1 MKKYFAIL
9 LLMCAVAVSAQ
20 PQPSG
25 NKAPTSDPKA
35 KAAVDKA
42 VAKLQSGAFQTEIKI
57 VFTAPTGEKESQN
70 GTMKLFGNKFY
81 LKTDEFENF
90 FDGKTQWVYME
101 SVGEVTISEPTKE
114 ELQTISPL
122 FIIKNFDKKHRVD
135 FELNAPKDNFW
146 HINLFPLD
154 KKSGDYFKIIL
165 TINQTNNEVKKIE
178 IFQKNGEKFAITFGN
193 YTTIK
198 PDNQTFT
205 FVQKNYPKV
214 VVNDM
219 R

>member
-9 LLMCAVAVSAQ
+9 LLMCAAAASAQ
-20 PQPSG
+20 PQSSN
-25 NKAPTSDPKA
+25 NKAQPSDPKA

-42 VAKLQSGAFQTEIKI
+42 VSKLQSGAFQTEIKI

-70 GTMKLFGNKFY
+70 GTMKLYGNKFY

-90 FDGKTQWVYME
+90 FDGKTQWVYVQ
-101 SVGEVTISEPTKE
+101 SDNEVTISEPTKE

-122 FIIKNFDKKHRVD
+122 FIIKNFDKTHRVD

-146 HINLFPLD
+146 HINLFPVD

-178 IFQKNGEKFAITFGN
+178 IMQKNGEKFAVNFGN
-193 YTTIK
+193 YTSIK

>member
-9 LLMCAVAVSAQ
+9 LLMCAAIVSA
-20 PQPSG
+20 QPSG
-25 NKAPTSDPKA
+25 NKAQTSDPKA

-42 VAKLQSGAFQTEIKI
+42 AAKLQSGAFQTEIKI
-57 VFTAPTGEKESQN
+57 IFTTQKGEKESQN
-70 GTMKLFGNKFY
+70 GTLKLSGNKFY

-101 SVGEVTISEPTKE
+101 SAGEVTVSEPTKE

-122 FIIKNFDKKHRVD
+122 FIIKNFDKKHYVA
-135 FELNAPKDNFW
+135 FEMNAPKDNFS

-154 KKSGDYFKIIL
+154 KKSGDYFKIML
-165 TINQTNNEVKKIE
+165 VINQTTNEVKKIE
-178 IFQKNGEKFAITFGN
+178 ILQKNGEKFAVTFSN
-193 YTTIK
+193 YTSIK

-205 FVQKNYPKV
+205 FVQKNYPKII
-214 VVNDM
+214 VNDM